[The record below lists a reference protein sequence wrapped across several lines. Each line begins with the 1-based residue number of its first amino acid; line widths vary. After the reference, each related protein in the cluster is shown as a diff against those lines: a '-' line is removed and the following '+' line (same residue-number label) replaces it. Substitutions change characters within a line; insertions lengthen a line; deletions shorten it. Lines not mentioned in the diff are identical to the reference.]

1 MLSVARSAFASVAI
15 AACLAAPAATAGPT
29 APAAGQG
36 KAATFGL
43 EVVEIPA
50 EYRQHTGYAG
60 SGVFVAG
67 VLPNSPAEAARILPG
82 DVLSAL
88 GNAPLPTTSAFYALT
103 SAAGAGTPISVAV
116 TRYGRALKLT
126 VTPADV
132 DTFFAAPAPCR
143 LGEADGLMT
152 DSIAAGR
159 RHDPAAEAGAAQ
171 RALDLYESCAS
182 VNAALDEHVVMKA
195 GDALLSQAVAAVS
208 QGDRA
213 AAEPFANNAI
223 AMYALATRSGFVS
236 ESNKTIVRAKIDA
249 IERAFP
255 EARNGPADGSIT
267 LGLRSVA
274 ESGTAAAFS
283 VLSAWSAQAGDT
295 NVILHVRLDLHPER
309 EAHLFVQGFKITIN
323 ARYIG
328 PQAIYALNQP
338 PAETSS
344 GLLRAKSDVDP
355 HEDFRI
361 ARRVDLGPGD
371 HKVYVL
377 SFLIPSDSE
386 FSDAA
391 ATIAYAPR

>member
-1 MLSVARSAFASVAI
+1 MSSAAKSAFASVAI
-15 AACLAAPAATAGPT
+15 AACLAVPT
-29 APAAGQG
+29 ALSATSAPSPVQS
-36 KAATFGL
+36 KAATLGL
-43 EVVEIPA
+43 QVVEIPA

-88 GNAPLPTTSAFYALT
+88 GDAPLTTTSAFYALT
-103 SAAGAGTPISVAV
+103 SAAGAGTPIGVAV

-126 VTPADV
+126 VTPASV
-132 DTFFAAPAPCR
+132 ETFFASPAPCR

-159 RHDPAAEAGAAQ
+159 RHDPAAEANAAQ

-182 VNAALDEHVVMKA
+182 VNGALDEHVLMKS

-208 QGDRA
+208 QADRA

-255 EARNGPADGSIT
+255 EARSGSADGSIT
-267 LGLRSVA
+267 LGLRSLA
-274 ESGTAAAFS
+274 ESGTATPFS
-283 VLSAWSAQAGDT
+283 VLSAWSAQADDT
-295 NVILHVRLDLHPER
+295 NVILHVRVDLHPDG
-309 EAHLFVQGFKITIN
+309 EAHLFVQGFKVTIN
-323 ARYIG
+323 SRYIG
-328 PQAIYALNQP
+328 PQAIYALDQP

-344 GLLRAKSDVDP
+344 GLLRPKSDVDP

-377 SFLIPSDSE
+377 SFLIPSDSD